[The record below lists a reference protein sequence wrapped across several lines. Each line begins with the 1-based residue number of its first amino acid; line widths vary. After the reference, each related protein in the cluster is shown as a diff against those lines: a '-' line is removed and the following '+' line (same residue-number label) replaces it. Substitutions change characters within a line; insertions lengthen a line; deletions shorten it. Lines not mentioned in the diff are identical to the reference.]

1 MADDEKDK
9 EKVPHVNQSGGI
21 LAVCVMGADGEEY
34 LWQGS
39 GNANVTKTFTKQEYH
54 DDAGELKTRRVE
66 VKYVTVV
73 LTLDESLPQAVLP
86 VQAAPATEATA
97 DPWEH

>member
-1 MADDEKDK
+1 VGETKQ
-9 EKVPHVNQSGGI
+9 EKVPHVNESGGI

-39 GNANVTKTFTKQEYH
+39 GSAHVTRTFTKQEYYEG
-54 DDAGELKTRRVE
+54 GELKTRRVD
-66 VKYVTVV
+66 VKYITVV
-73 LTLDESLPQAVLP
+73 LALDESQPQATLP
-86 VQAAPATEATA
+86 VQAAPAAEPTA